1 MTAFDR
7 LHPAVQYHVANGL
20 GWAALRPVQE
30 LTIDAVLAGTNA
42 VVLAP
47 TAGGKTEAAFLPLL
61 SETVRQDWPAPS
73 VLYLSPIKALLNN
86 QLDRLSR
93 LYGLVGRRAAVWH
106 GDVAR
111 SAKDRALAD
120 PPDCLLTT
128 PESVEGMLVSPTVPR
143 GLWANLRAVVVD
155 EAHAFAGDDRGWHL
169 LALVQRLQKLAGRDL
184 QRVGLSATVG
194 NPDEVLEWLSA
205 GSARPRRLVRPPAE
219 PGPAPDVTLDH
230 VGSLE
235 NAVRVVAALHRGEKR
250 LVFCDSRSR
259 VERVATGLREAGV
272 RTFVTHS
279 SLSADERRRAEAAFA
294 SDRDCVIV
302 ATSTL
307 ELGIDVGDLDRVVQI
322 DAPRTVSSFLQRMGR
337 TGRRPGA
344 SRNCLVLATT
354 DDALLRGAAVLRL
367 WAAGH
372 VEPAVPPP
380 LPLHVLAQQVMALA
394 LQERGLVRGTWQDWI
409 GAVPAFAPPAL
420 PDDLAAAVLAAL
432 HARELVWDD
441 AGVVCVG
448 RAGDEAYGRRNFV
461 DLCAVFAA
469 PPEFAVFCGS
479 EELGSVHES
488 TFLDRGAGPAVLLLA
503 GRNWRVKWVDWRRR
517 RAYVEP
523 GDAGGRSRWRGEGQ
537 PLSRA
542 ICRAVHEVLT
552 AADEQPFWSRRARA
566 GLAAARA
573 EYDFLEPGTTVLTGR
588 GGEYAWWTFAGGRA
602 NRVLAAAVSVL
613 TSTPARGDNFAVH
626 FSAPAPADV
635 VGRVR
640 AASPPPPDPDPAAA
654 RGLKFADCLGDDL
667 SATVLRGRLADPT
680 AVQEVV
686 EVPLKVTVLQS

>member
-1 MTAFDR
+1 MTPFDR
-7 LHPAVQYHVANGL
+7 LHPAVQYHVANSL
-20 GWAALRPVQE
+20 GWPTLRPVQD
-30 LTIDAVLAGTNA
+30 LAIDAVLAGANA

-61 SETVRQDWPAPS
+61 SEAVRHAWLAPA

-86 QLDRLSR
+86 QLDRLGR

-111 SAKDRALAD
+111 TAKARAVAD

-128 PESVEGMLVSPTVPR
+128 PESVEGMLISPAAPR
-143 GLWANLRAVVVD
+143 ALWANLRAVVVD

-194 NPDEVLEWLSA
+194 NPDEVLAWLSA
-205 GSARPRRLVRPPAE
+205 GSARPRRLVRPPDA

-235 NAVRVVAALHRGEKR
+235 NAVRVIAALHRGEKR

-259 VERVATGLREAGV
+259 VEKAATGLRDAGV

-294 SDRDCVIV
+294 TDRDCVIV

-344 SRNCLVLATT
+344 SRNCLVLTTT

-367 WAAGH
+367 WAGGY
-372 VEPAVPPP
+372 VEPAAPPP

-394 LQERGLVRGTWQDWI
+394 LQERGLVRGAWREWV

-420 PDDLAAAVLAAL
+420 PDDLAAGVLSAL

-441 AGVVCVG
+441 DGVVCVG
-448 RAGDEAYGRRNFV
+448 RAGDEEFGRRNFV

-469 PPEFAVFCGS
+469 PPEFAVFYGP

-488 TFLDRGAGPAVLLLA
+488 TFLDPAGGPAVLLLA
-503 GRNWRVKWVDWRRR
+503 GRSWRVTWVDWRRR
-517 RAYVEP
+517 RAHVEP
-523 GDAGGRSRWRGEGQ
+523 GDGGGRSRWRGDGQ
-537 PLSRA
+537 PLSREV
-542 ICRAVHEVLT
+542 CRAVFETL
-552 AADEQPFWSRRARA
+552 AGRDEPAYWSRRARA
-566 GLAAARA
+566 AIAAVRDQF
-573 EYDFLEPGTTVLTGR
+573 DFLEPGRTVLTGE
-588 GGEYAWWTFAGGRA
+588 GGEQTWWTFAGGRA
-602 NRVLAAAVSVL
+602 NRALAAAVSAQL
-613 TSTPARGDNFAVH
+613 AEPARADNFAVR
-626 FSAPAPADV
+626 FAAPAAVAAAAVD
-635 VGRVR
+635 R
-640 AASPPPPDPDPAAA
+640 ARALPVATPDPDPAAA
-654 RGLKFADCLGDDL
+654 RGLKFSACLGDDL
-667 SATVLRGRLADPT
+667 AGLVLRERMADPG
-680 AVQEVV
+680 AIREVIT
-686 EVPLKVTVLQS
+686 PSTTVITR

>member
-7 LHPAVQYHVANGL
+7 LHPAVQYQVANGL

-30 LTIDAVLAGTNA
+30 LTADAVLAGSNA

-61 SETVRQDWPAPS
+61 SETIRHDWPAPS

-86 QLDRLSR
+86 QHDRLGR
-93 LYGLVGRRAAVWH
+93 LYGLVGRRAGVWH

-111 SAKDRALAD
+111 SAKGRAVAD

-128 PESVEGMLVSPTVPR
+128 PESVEGMLISPAVPR
-143 GLWANLRAVVVD
+143 RIWAALRAVVVD
-155 EAHAFAGDDRGWHL
+155 EAHSFAGDDRGWHL
-169 LALVQRLQKLAGRDL
+169 LALVQRLQRLAGRDL

-194 NPDEVLEWLSA
+194 NPDDVLAWLSA
-205 GSARPRRLVRPPAE
+205 GSARRRQLVRPPDA
-219 PGPAPDVTLDH
+219 PGPAPEVALDH

-235 NAVRVVAALHRGEKR
+235 NAVRVVSALHRGEKR

-259 VERVATGLREAGV
+259 VERVATGLRAAGV

-307 ELGIDVGDLDRVVQI
+307 ELGIDVGDLDRVVQV

-367 WAAGH
+367 WAAGY
-372 VEPAVPPP
+372 VEPADPPP
-380 LPLHVLAQQVMALA
+380 LPLHILAQQVMALA
-394 LQERGLVRGTWQDWI
+394 LQERGLGRGAWRDWV
-409 GAVPAFAPPAL
+409 GAVPAFAPGAL

-432 HARELVWDD
+432 HSRELVWDD

-448 RAGDEAYGRRNFV
+448 RAGDESYGRRNFV
-461 DLCAVFAA
+461 GLCGVFAA
-469 PPEFAVFCGS
+469 PPEFDVFCGP
-479 EELGSVHES
+479 EELGSVHED
-488 TFLDRGAGPAVLLLA
+488 TFLDRPAGPAVLLLA
-503 GRNWRVKWVDWRRR
+503 GRSWWLKVVDWRRR

-523 GDAGGRSRWRGEGQ
+523 AAEGGRSRWRGEGQ
-537 PLSRA
+537 PLSPA
-542 ICRAVHEVLT
+542 VCRAVHEILT
-552 AADEQPFWSRRARA
+552 GTEVPASWSRRARS
-566 GLAAARA
+566 GVAAARA
-573 EYDFLEPGTTVLTGR
+573 GFDFLDPARTVVVSR
-588 GGEYAWWTFAGGRA
+588 GGEHTWWTFAGGRA
-602 NRVLAAAVSVL
+602 NLAIAAGVSRH
-613 TSTPARGDNFAVH
+613 SATPAGSDNLAVR
-626 FSAPAPADV
+626 FSAADAAEV
-635 VGRVR
+635 VTRVR
-640 AASPPPPDPDPAAA
+640 ETPPGPPDPDPAAA
-654 RGLKFADCLGDDL
+654 RGLKFADCLGDEL
-667 SATVLRGRLADPT
+667 AALVVRSRLADPA
-680 AVQEVV
+680 AVRQAVASPV
-686 EVPLKVTVLQS
+686 RVTVLPP